1 MTEREQAV
9 KALALRVAL
18 SLAFQ
23 QLYGSKAAPEV
34 WEKLVAT
41 WDDKTMHAMTLILD
55 EEDSLRKDLG
65 METARKTKVNE
76 TALRQKLEQ
85 IRVKAHSSNQNK

>member
-9 KALALRVAL
+9 KALALRAAL

-23 QLYGSKAAPEV
+23 EFYASKAAPEV
-34 WEKLVAT
+34 WEQLVAT
-41 WDDKTMHAMTLILD
+41 WDDETMHAMTLILD
-55 EEDSLRKDLG
+55 EEDALRKDLG

-76 TALRQKLEQ
+76 TSLRQKIEQ
-85 IRVKAHSSNQNK
+85 MRVTAHALNQNK